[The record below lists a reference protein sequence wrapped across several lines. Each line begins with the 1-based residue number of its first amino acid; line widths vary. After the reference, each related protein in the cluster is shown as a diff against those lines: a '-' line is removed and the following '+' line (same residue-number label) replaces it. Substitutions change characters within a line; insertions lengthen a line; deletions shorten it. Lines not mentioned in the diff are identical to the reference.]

1 MDIVKEITETIVKK
15 SLTLETVRMIQER
28 EGVDLEEAALIA
40 QNRIEAAV
48 FARVNDDDFLTFT
61 ERPGV
66 DGDNEVWAK
75 EYEAAAKGYKAG
87 YIDGFIDRT
96 KLC

>member
-1 MDIVKEITETIVKK
+1 MDAVKEITNAIMENV
-15 SLTLETVRMIQER
+15 LTLKTFREIQQR
-28 EGVDLEEAALIA
+28 EGVDLEKATQIVQE
-40 QNRIEAAV
+40 RIEAAV

-66 DGDNEVWAK
+66 DGDDDTWAK

-87 YIDGFIDRT
+87 YIAGFADGL